1 MLEVCAQSFKAFDPA
16 VDEVVTEL
24 KEHNHLRDALLYG
37 SSGRRKEAPMA
48 EGLLWYFPDA
58 LAAVANVSKIG
69 NDQHNPGQAMF
80 HNRLKSG
87 DHADCIIRHL
97 AHAGSFDKDG
107 VRETAKVAWRA
118 LAMLQKE
125 LEEEYNLPLPRNAH
139 Y

>member
-1 MLEVCAQSFKAFDPA
+1 MLEVCAQSFKAFDTNNIDMA
-16 VDEVVTEL
+16 DNAE
-24 KEHNHLRDALLYG
+24 KNLRPETSFLYG
-37 SSGRRKEAPMA
+37 NSDHRKEAPMA

-58 LAAVANVSKIG
+58 LAAVAHVSKVG